1 MGSRRGSAS
10 VLSLA
15 VASRCQGTVEAGGQ
29 LDGGATVL
37 LLLETRE
44 TLVRSLTDDS
54 SASSKSSKLFND

>member
-1 MGSRRGSAS
+1 MYWKQGVGSRRGSAS

-37 LLLETRE
+37 LLLET
-44 TLVRSLTDDS
+44 T
-54 SASSKSSKLFND
+54 